1 MKIEMETQQNK
12 VRKFTSLIHH
22 MKGKYKGVYLGG
34 SHFVKNYIP
43 ILFLEKKGDKRN
55 LCESLFSFIEQ
66 TDFPLQIQK
75 GFFPFIPI
83 TNTPPQKGGG
93 RLKDRK
99 SLPAILIPQNEAA
112 YWAYRHDQPQHQ

>member
-1 MKIEMETQQNK
+1 METQQNK

-55 LCESLFSFIEQ
+55 LCESPFQFHQANRLPFTNTERL
-66 TDFPLQIQK
+66 FPLYSDNQH
-75 GFFPFIPI
+75 
-83 TNTPPQKGGG
+83 PPPKRRGEIE
-93 RLKDRK
+93 R
-99 SLPAILIPQNEAA
+99 
-112 YWAYRHDQPQHQ
+112 